1 MSARESLYA
10 TENALRAEGYGLV
23 CGVDEAGRGPLAGP
37 VCAAAVILPEN
48 CDLPGLDDS
57 KKLSEKKREALYD
70 LIYAKAIAC
79 AVAFATV
86 EEIETMNILSASL
99 LAMDR
104 AIRMLKPAPSIAL
117 IDGNQTRGISVPAR
131 AIVGGDGKCA
141 CIAAASVLAK
151 VSRDRGMA
159 RLAEQYPEYG
169 FEKHKGYPT
178 KEHKAAILRYG
189 PSPVHRM
196 SFLKNTLR
204 EGAGHGE

>member
-1 MSARESLYA
+1 MNARESLYA

>member
-10 TENALRAEGYGLV
+10 TENALRAEGYGLI

-104 AIRMLKPAPSIAL
+104 AIRALRPAPSIAL

-151 VSRDRGMA
+151 VSRDRGMV